1 MKVKSIA
8 KVWQN
13 APDGH
18 MGAKTGLDIFLLA
31 DGHIARSKTGLDTLE
46 STDGHM
52 DGAKTGMDTF

>member
-8 KVWQN
+8 KVLQN

-31 DGHIARSKTGLDTLE
+31 DGHMGSKTGLDTL
-46 STDGHM
+46 
-52 DGAKTGMDTF
+52 